1 MSKPPQFNRD
11 HDFVQDEISG
21 RDTLDGNSLNRNL
34 DDVADSVNSVISQ
47 QAIIQRDDGQLRAGV
62 VSADAL
68 APGVESGIV
77 DASVAGVLPYSES
90 AADSAA
96 IALREAHSA
105 KSDAASASES
115 AGLAAGSA
123 ANAGESE
130 IQAGLSAA
138 GAQQSAVSSGN
149 EAVLS
154 SNSANLAASQA
165 AAASLNELNAM
176 RWAEYLAGPVMPADP
191 ENPVPIPPGSAAD
204 WVEAVDDGH
213 WSARYWAWWISKNY
227 GSGGISGIN
236 FRGEAT
242 VAEINAM
249 AGDNRMPGDAWLMV
263 DSGVVHPGSESVI
276 EGDLIA
282 YGSMGY
288 WVNLGQIE
296 GTEGPMGPQGPQ
308 GNPGADST
316 VPGPVGPVGPQGEI
330 GPSGADGADSDVPG
344 PVGPEGPAG
353 PQGEQGIQG
362 EAGEGAL
369 PDGDDL
375 GQLSVWDGTDWKNN
389 STLRVGPFSG
399 VYSENSGANLMGKL
413 SYDGQDPFKPYGKL
427 GQSVYVVGDSL
438 TSPNGGGL
446 LQFSYSTNGSGVVS
460 DLKIVD
466 GGSGMTRDV
475 YMSQRGPNS
484 AMFWFWARVSGGSV
498 ASVEFDKQSDVF
510 PAGLT
515 DEPFQQHST
524 TESWAHMLWNRFA
537 LDGVVDATP
546 ATSVSRPG
554 TEYQFFNV
562 PAASEGDIA
571 LIALGGN
578 DAGGIEC
585 SNGFAPGGQPF
596 DITQADFEAAYT
608 TLLTNFQNAGYRVI
622 VKLSPYSDIGLIA
635 DDPTWDEG
643 TSVIRQG
650 QKNVA
655 AALGIT
661 EVWDYVTTNLSD
673 YLHMTQDGQDYWC
686 QAVYANLLAVCG
698 GGGSGGLT
706 SIVEVTNP
714 DGGTQLDFYTKP
726 SGGSLANHFTLTDSG
741 QMLMA
746 QKGGAV
752 PPEAGFRNKN
762 GDIQFKG
769 ANGLWAVMIG
779 AAPADGEQYVQ
790 KDGGWSLLPEMTSS
804 QWDDVTGGI
813 NYAGGNVGIAS
824 GDLVVGDVITTDVAN
839 DTVEMGYGVNNN
851 GVGWNLKDKN
861 GGNTHIGWIGA
872 GPTTGAS
879 NHYTFG
885 STGVSRW
892 RSYDGTDYTT
902 AMEISAAGNLT
913 LSGTVDGRDV
923 AADGTKLDGIA
934 TSANNYVHPSYSST
948 DINTSGA
955 TIVDIISTNS
965 TGHVTQLGTR
975 TLTAANIGA
984 QATIGNDL
992 TFTSGGGWFMS
1003 DTTWVRSKNNKA
1015 VYNASTAVTA
1025 FATPGDFTA
1034 GYSDM
1039 RLKTHLGTIPDAL
1052 DKVCS
1057 LEGFYYERNDAAQ
1070 SLGYQGGERRVG
1082 LSAQDVQ
1089 AVLPE
1094 VVKDAPINIDH
1105 GTDYL
1110 TIDYERV
1117 VPLLVESIKDLRA
1130 EIAALR
1136 SELHGN

>member
-1 MSKPPQFNRD
+1 
-11 HDFVQDEISG
+11 
-21 RDTLDGNSLNRNL
+21 
-34 DDVADSVNSVISQ
+34 
-47 QAIIQRDDGQLRAGV
+47 
-62 VSADAL
+62 
-68 APGVESGIV
+68 
-77 DASVAGVLPYSES
+77 
-90 AADSAA
+90 
-96 IALREAHSA
+96 
-105 KSDAASASES
+105 
-115 AGLAAGSA
+115 
-123 ANAGESE
+123 
-130 IQAGLSAA
+130 
-138 GAQQSAVSSGN
+138 
-149 EAVLS
+149 
-154 SNSANLAASQA
+154 
-165 AAASLNELNAM
+165 
-176 RWAEYLAGPVMPADP
+176 
-191 ENPVPIPPGSAAD
+191 
-204 WVEAVDDGH
+204 
-213 WSARYWAWWISKNY
+213 
-227 GSGGISGIN
+227 
-236 FRGEAT
+236 
-242 VAEINAM
+242 
-249 AGDNRMPGDAWLMV
+249 
-263 DSGVVHPGSESVI
+263 
-276 EGDLIA
+276 
-282 YGSMGY
+282 
-288 WVNLGQIE
+288 
-296 GTEGPMGPQGPQ
+296 
-308 GNPGADST
+308 
-316 VPGPVGPVGPQGEI
+316 
-330 GPSGADGADSDVPG
+330 
-344 PVGPEGPAG
+344 
-353 PQGEQGIQG
+353 
-362 EAGEGAL
+362 
-369 PDGDDL
+369 
-375 GQLSVWDGTDWKNN
+375 
-389 STLRVGPFSG
+389 
-399 VYSENSGANLMGKL
+399 MGKL

-427 GQSVYVVGDSL
+427 GKSIYVVGDSL

-446 LQFSYSTNGSGVVS
+446 LKFSYSTNGSGVVS

-475 YMSQRGPNS
+475 YISQRGPNS

-498 ASVEFDKQSDVF
+498 TSVEFDKQSDVF

-546 ATSVSRPG
+546 ATSVARTG

-596 DITQADFEAAYT
+596 DITQAQFEAAYT
-608 TLLTNFQNAGYRVI
+608 TLLTNFQDAGYRVI
-622 VKLSPYSDIGLIA
+622 IKLSPYSDLGLIA

-752 PPEAGFRNKN
+752 PPAAGFRNKN

-790 KDGGWSLLPEMTSS
+790 KDGGWSLLDAGGGS
-804 QWDDVTGGI
+804 QWDDVTGGV
-813 NYAGGNVGIAS
+813 NYADGNVGIGTDSPAQK
-824 GDLVVGDVITTDVAN
+824 LDVAGIGRFAGSDVYLDLDATGGGGKSWLLRSRN
-839 DTVEMGYGVNNN
+839 DSALVFWESGSGERMRIDSSGAVGIGTANPVGKLDIQDSGIANVSVEGSGGNWMGMYSGGYDPLVHALSGTNMRF
-851 GVGWNLKDKN
+851 GHSTDKN
-861 GGNTHIGWIGA
+861 GGGFDEKMRID
-872 GPTTGAS
+872 AS
-879 NHYTFG
+879 GNVKIN
-885 STGVSRW
+885 S
-892 RSYDGTDYTT
+892 
-902 AMEISAAGNLT
+902 GNLE
-913 LSGTVDGRDV
+913 LS
-923 AADGTKLDGIA
+923 
-934 TSANNYVHPSYSST
+934 N
-948 DINTSGA
+948 
-955 TIVDIISTNS
+955 
-965 TGHVTQLGTR
+965 
-975 TLTAANIGA
+975 
-984 QATIGNDL
+984 
-992 TFTSGGGWFMS
+992 GGGWYQT
-1003 DTTWVRSKNNKA
+1003 DTTWVRSLNAVA
-1015 VYNASTAVTA
+1015 VYNANTGANA
-1025 FATPGDFTA
+1025 FTTPGDFTA

-1057 LEGFYYERNDAAQ
+1057 LEGFYYERNDKAVE
-1070 SLGYQGGERRVG
+1070 LGYTGGERRVG

-1094 VVKDAPINIDH
+1094 VVKDAPINIDN

-1110 TIDYERV
+1110 TVDYERV
-1117 VPLLVESIKDLRA
+1117 VPLLVEAIKAQQIQID
-1130 EIAALR
+1130 
-1136 SELHGN
+1136 ELKRNQK